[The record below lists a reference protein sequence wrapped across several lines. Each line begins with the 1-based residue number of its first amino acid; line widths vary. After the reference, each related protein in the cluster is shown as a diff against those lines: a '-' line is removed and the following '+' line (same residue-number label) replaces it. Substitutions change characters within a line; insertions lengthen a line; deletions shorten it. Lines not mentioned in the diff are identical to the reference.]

1 MGFTKRLKRLK
12 SEIFATKKNRPR
24 SVRKNYVVD
33 DPDETK
39 PRDYDADDVGRQ
51 PSLRRHTLAMTD
63 TSARSFTRTSDTA
76 SPDLSRDTAHATEAG
91 VVYACITGAAAVA
104 DRSLPELRARS
115 EVLYSSYNYA
125 GALPLLEAVLLTQR
139 AVPSVPPRDYSVPPA
154 AVYTL
159 KKIGCCQQ
167 ELGNLQ
173 SSVAARLEAAEAW
186 RAYKRLCSD
195 KGGGEEGAGA
205 GVWKGEYDLEIHNAM
220 CRVSFLKKSK
230 EWKAAAKAAGPK

>member
-1 MGFTKRLKRLK
+1 MGFTKTLKRMK
-12 SEIFATKKNRPR
+12 SEMFATKKNRPK
-24 SVRKNYVVD
+24 SVRKNFVVD

-39 PRDYDADDVGRQ
+39 PRDYDAHDVGRQ
-51 PSLRRHTLAMTD
+51 SSGRQSSFRRHSA
-63 TSARSFTRTSDTA
+63 TSARSFTETD
-76 SPDLSRDTAHATEAG
+76 PDFHRDAVYATEAC
-91 VVYACITGAAAVA
+91 VVYACATGAAAVA
-104 DRSLPELRARS
+104 DRSLPELLARS

-230 EWKAAAKAAGPK
+230 EWKAAVGAAKPK

>member
-24 SVRKNYVVD
+24 SVRKNSVVD
-33 DPDETK
+33 DSDETK

-51 PSLRRHTLAMTD
+51 PGLRRHTICMRD
-63 TSARSFTRTSDTA
+63 TSARSFGSDTA
-76 SPDLSRDTAHATEAG
+76 YPDLYRDTAHATEAG
-91 VVYACITGAAAVA
+91 VVYACTTGAAAVA
-104 DRSLPELRARS
+104 DRSLPELLARS

-230 EWKAAAKAAGPK
+230 EWKAAAGAAKPK